1 MIAVRMKTAQEQG
14 FTAGTIF
21 SQSDF
26 RIVRIDKFTLD
37 VIPEGNMIVLYNYD
51 KPGVIGNIGTTLG
64 NNNVNIA
71 RLHLSRQQVDGQA
84 LVVLT
89 TDGQV
94 PEEVLQKLKALP
106 NVISVIQLEV

>member
-1 MIAVRMKTAQEQG
+1 FGQK
-14 FTAGTIF
+14 
-21 SQSDF
+21 DY
-26 RIVRIDKFTLD
+26 RIVRINKFTLD

-64 NNNVNIA
+64 ASNVNIA

-89 TDGQV
+89 TDGTV
-94 PEEVLQKLKALP
+94 PEEVIQRLRDLP
-106 NVISVIQLEV
+106 NVISVNQLEL